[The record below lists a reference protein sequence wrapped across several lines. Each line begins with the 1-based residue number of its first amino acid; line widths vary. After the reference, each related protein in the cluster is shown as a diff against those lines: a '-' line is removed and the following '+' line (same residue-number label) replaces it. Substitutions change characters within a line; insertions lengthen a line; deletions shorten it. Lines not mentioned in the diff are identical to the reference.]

1 MRIGGIRQAGLS
13 LVEMMVAMLLG
24 LILIAGIGHLFL
36 SANRT
41 YMLQD
46 ELSRIQENARF
57 AIDLIARDIRMAAST
72 GCPFSSELANAV
84 YSATDDRVWMAH
96 FDKGILGI
104 PLVNK
109 SRIDTNAISES
120 IVIHRIDQE
129 NSFTVAS
136 HNTGTARMTL
146 SAPHGFNQGD
156 LLAAVRSDC
165 QGVSVFKAGA
175 NTTGSTVSHESAS
188 SGTLYNCTSQLG
200 GTYNCLTSGADAKV
214 ENHTGSQIYPLSS
227 VAYYLRESNGVP
239 NLYRRFS
246 GEMSSGAINSA
257 EALLEGVEG
266 LNLLYGYDSD
276 ADGIANQ
283 YRTAADIGLFS
294 MEWRNVTSVR
304 MELLV
309 RSFQEVTDIP
319 QSYFFAGNRITPTD
333 NFLRRTFVMTMELR
347 NRIPQ

>member
-1 MRIGGIRQAGLS
+1 MNVGIIRQAGLS

-41 YMLQD
+41 YLLQD

-57 AIDLIARDIRMAAST
+57 AIDLIARDVRMAGST

-84 YSATDDRVWMAH
+84 FTSTDNRTWMAH

-104 PLVNK
+104 PLANN
-109 SRIDTNAISES
+109 SRVDSDAISES
-120 IVIHRIDQE
+120 IVIHRVDQE
-129 NSFTVAS
+129 NSLSVTS

-146 SAPHGFNQGD
+146 SAPHDFNQGD

-175 NTTGSTVSHESAS
+175 NTTGSTVSHESGT

-200 GTYNCLTSGADAKV
+200 GTYNCLTSAADAKG
-214 ENHTGSQIYPLSS
+214 ENHTGSQILPLSS
-227 VAYYLRESNGVP
+227 VVYYLRESNGVP
-239 NLYRRFS
+239 NLYRRLA
-246 GEMSSGAINSA
+246 GETTSGAINSA

-266 LNLLYGYDSD
+266 LNLRYGYDSD

-283 YRTAADIGLFS
+283 YRTAADISLFS
-294 MEWRNVTSVR
+294 LDWRNVTSVR
-304 MELLV
+304 MEILV
-309 RSFQEVTDIP
+309 RSFQEVTDTP
-319 QSYFFAGNRITPTD
+319 QSYFFAGTRVTPTD
-333 NFLRRTFVMTMELR
+333 NYLRRSFVITMELR

>member
-1 MRIGGIRQAGLS
+1 MIRQLVKQAGLS

-57 AIDLIARDIRMAAST
+57 AIDLIARDIRMAGST
-72 GCPFSSELANAV
+72 GCPFSAELANAIF
-84 YSATDDRVWMAH
+84 TGTNDRTWMAH

-104 PLVNK
+104 PLANN
-109 SRIDTNAISES
+109 SHIDSSAISES
-120 IVIHRIDQE
+120 IVIHRVDQE
-129 NSFTVAS
+129 NALTVTS

-146 SAPHGFNQGD
+146 SVPHGFTQGD

-175 NTTGSTVSHESAS
+175 NTSGSTVSHESAS
-188 SGTLYNCTSQLG
+188 SGSLYNCTSQLG
-200 GTYNCLTSGADAKV
+200 GTYNCLTSAGDAKV
-214 ENHTGSQIYPLSS
+214 ENHTGSNVYPLSS

-246 GEMSSGAINSA
+246 GETSSGAINFA

-266 LNLLYGYDSD
+266 LNLRYGYDSD

-283 YRTAADIGLFS
+283 YRTASDIGLFS
-294 MEWRNVTSVR
+294 MDWRNVTSVR
-304 MELLV
+304 MEILV
-309 RSFQEVTDIP
+309 RSFQEVTDTP
-319 QSYFFAGNRITPTD
+319 QSYFFAGNRITPND
-333 NFLRRTFVMTMELR
+333 NYLRRTFVLTMELR